1 MSYTDEEKEKGF
13 SVCKECGKGVR
24 LLQAGFDV
32 KTHICAM
39 CKDEVSDIDDFFNID
54 VEMMSK

>member
-13 SVCKECGKGVR
+13 SICKECRKGVR

>member
-1 MSYTDEEKEKGF
+1 MQRMQQR
-13 SVCKECGKGVR
+13 C
-24 LLQAGFDV
+24 QAAASWIRC

-39 CKDEVSDIDDFFNID
+39 CKDEVADIDDFMNVD